1 MSECLLQNQY
11 EGRTASV
18 GSLSL
23 GWAAGPGPNF
33 PQAADIIKIHAIQ
46 TGRVRIKQSQLK
58 RRAGGPLRLLFDPQ
72 WSEWLPIFAWVIEHP
87 EGIIVVDTGE
97 TSRTATP
104 GYHPRWHPFYR
115 RATGFDVKPED
126 EIGPQLRGMGIGPK
140 DVRTVILTHLHTD
153 HAGGLHHFPHSK
165 ILVPG
170 REYLSARGWL
180 GKLNGYL
187 PHRWPAWFAPVAIPF
202 VPAPHGP
209 FAQSYPVTKAGHVL
223 VVPTPGHTP
232 DHVSVIVQTA
242 GRNYFLA
249 GDASYSE
256 AQLLERHADGVS
268 LHPKTSLATLRT
280 IREYLASTSTVF
292 LPSHDPASA
301 TRLRAGQITKPQFQS
316 QT

>member
-1 MSECLLQNQY
+1 MSECLLLIKQPRRATNFGSGPHGLADELDPNHRNQT
-11 EGRTASV
+11 GR
-18 GSLSL
+18 
-23 GWAAGPGPNF
+23 
-33 PQAADIIKIHAIQ
+33 IKIHAIQ
-46 TGRVRIKQSQLK
+46 TGRVRIKQSQVK
-58 RRAGGPLRLLFDPQ
+58 RKPGGPLRLLFDPD
-72 WSEWLPIFAWVIEHP
+72 WSEWLPIFSWVIEHP

-115 RATGFDVKPED
+115 RSTVFDVKPEE
-126 EIGPQLRGMGIGPK
+126 EIGPQLRAMGIGPK

-153 HAGGLHHFPHSK
+153 HAGGLHHFPHSR

-170 REYLSARGWL
+170 REYQSARGWM

-187 PHRWPAWFAPVAIPF
+187 PHRWPTWFAPVEIPF
-202 VPAPHGP
+202 APAAHGP
-209 FAQSYPVTKAGHVL
+209 FAQSYPVTKAGDVL

-242 GRNYFLA
+242 DRNYFLA

-268 LHPKTSLATLRT
+268 LNPKTSVATLQK
-280 IREYLASTSTVF
+280 IQEYLAATSTVF
-292 LPSHDPASA
+292 LPSHDPTSA
-301 TRLRAGQITKPQFQS
+301 VRLRAGQITKPQ
-316 QT
+316 T